1 MTNLEAV
8 PAPDSDVWHSA
19 VSTLED
25 GLAIYPLR
33 SIEGVRFERATVTNT
48 AVSGTAS
55 TVLLRVSQSP
65 PGKPDRAWE
74 LAMPAEFARYLAA
87 LLDAQARY
95 IQTAPPACTE
105 SSRNT

>member
-1 MTNLEAV
+1 MAHVEVV
-8 PAPDSDVWHSA
+8 PSPDSDVWHSA

-25 GLAIYPLR
+25 GLGIYPLR

-55 TVLLRVSQSP
+55 MVLLRVSQSP

-74 LAMPAEFARYLAA
+74 LAMPPEFARYLAA
-87 LLDAQARY
+87 QLDAQARY
-95 IQTAPPACTE
+95 IQTAPSACAE
-105 SSRNT
+105 SS

>member
-1 MTNLEAV
+1 MASPEPV
-8 PAPDSDVWHSA
+8 PGPDSDVWRSA

-25 GLAIYPLR
+25 GLGIYPLR
-33 SIEGVRFERATVTNT
+33 SIEGVRFEQATVTNT

-55 TVLLRVSQSP
+55 LVLLRVSQSP

-95 IQTAPPACTE
+95 IQTASPAGTE

>member
-1 MTNLEAV
+1 M
-8 PAPDSDVWHSA
+8 
-19 VSTLED
+19 STLED

-33 SIEGVRFERATVTNT
+33 SIKGVRFEQATVTNT
-48 AVSGTAS
+48 AVTGTAS

-74 LAMPAEFARYLAA
+74 LAMPPEFARYLAA
-87 LLDAQARY
+87 QLDAQARY

-105 SSRNT
+105 SS